1 MRKYENGWMKENT
14 WIDILPHY
22 FIWLDVHTYTFVF
35 MGSNNTKDG
44 TIGYPKT
51 LFSTSEQ

>member
-1 MRKYENGWMKENT
+1 MRKYENVWMKENT